1 MGERAF
7 PSRRLAFRYVLTSG
21 GWLRDQSMGIDGEGR
36 ITDLAKASGPW
47 DGGMALP
54 GMPNGHSHAFQRALV
69 VLGEKARGADDF
81 WSWRELMYR
90 VAEKLEPEA
99 LESLAILAYTEM
111 LAAGFT
117 TVAEFFYL
125 HHGVDGTPGT
135 AMAEAMS
142 RAARISGIR
151 QRLVLAYYERGGID
165 RPLEPVQRKRFAHPS
180 PADFANYARTFADQP
195 IAIAAHSIRAVSPDS
210 LVYLGHLADELT
222 GGLFHIHVAEQ
233 ESEVVQSHSAYG
245 VGPIAHLDQL
255 GLVGTGFQAVHAT
268 HADSAERALLI
279 ERGANVVLCPIT
291 EAYLGDG
298 LFPAGEYLARKGSWA
313 IGSDAN
319 VRLDALE
326 ELRLLEYGQRLHLR
340 QRGNLAGPCGLAT
353 RLWQEAAQGG
363 ARAVGFPVGRI
374 EPGAF
379 ADLVVLEDPT
389 LFGGGD
395 PEVGFDAFL
404 LGGSRESV
412 RRVYIGG
419 ELRWPIEPVRNETIR
434 REAGDWITGLREA
447 VTRG

>member
-1 MGERAF
+1 
-7 PSRRLAFRYVLTSG
+7 
-21 GWLRDQSMGIDGEGR
+21 
-36 ITDLAKASGPW
+36 
-47 DGGMALP
+47 MALP

-69 VLGEKARGADDF
+69 GLGEKARGADDF
-81 WSWRELMYR
+81 WSWRAIMYR
-90 VAEKLEPEA
+90 VAEKLEPDA
-99 LESLAILAYTEM
+99 LESLAVLAYTEM

-117 TVAEFFYL
+117 AVAEFFYL

-135 AMAEAMS
+135 DMAEAVI
-142 RAARISGIR
+142 RAARTSGIR

-165 RPLEPVQRKRFAHPS
+165 QPLEPVQRMRFTHPS
-180 PADFANYARTFADQP
+180 PAAFTDYARTLAGQP

-210 LVYLGHLADELT
+210 LVRCGLLADELA

-233 ESEVVQSHSAYG
+233 EIEVVQSRSAYG
-245 VGPIAHLDQL
+245 VGPIAHLDRL
-255 GLVGTGFQAVHAT
+255 GLVRTGLQAVHAT
-268 HADSAERALLI
+268 HADAAERALLV

-298 LFPAGEYLARKGSWA
+298 LFAADEYLAHKGSWA

-326 ELRLLEYGQRLHLR
+326 ELRLLEYGQRLRNR
-340 QRGNLAGPCGLAT
+340 QRGNLAGRSGLAT

-363 ARAVGFPVGRI
+363 GRAVGFPVGRI
-374 EPGAF
+374 EPGDL
-379 ADLVVLEDPT
+379 ADFVVLEDAS

-395 PEVGFDAFL
+395 PELGFDAFL

-419 ELRWPIEPVRNETIR
+419 ELRWPIDSGRYETIR
-434 REAGDWITGLREA
+434 REAGGWITRLREE
-447 VTRG
+447 VTRW